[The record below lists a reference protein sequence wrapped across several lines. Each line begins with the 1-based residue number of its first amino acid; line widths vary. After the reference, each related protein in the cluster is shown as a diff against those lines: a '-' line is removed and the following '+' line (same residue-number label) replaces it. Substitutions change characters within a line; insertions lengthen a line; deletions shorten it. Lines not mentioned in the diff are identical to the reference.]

1 MEFGVLGPLEVRT
14 PEATIEIRR
23 GLPRTILTYLAMR
36 PGETVTSDA
45 LMDTLWGEDQP
56 VNPANA
62 LQTQVSYLRKRLA
75 THAATQPIVTRP
87 GGYSLDV
94 AREAVDAHRFEQAV
108 RSVSRMESTDALSRR
123 EALDTIDA
131 ALALWRGAAL
141 ADALGEEFALA
152 ESARLEELRL
162 TAFELRHDLALGL
175 GRHRD
180 IVGDISALIAD
191 HPLREKLHEQLML
204 ALYRSGRQADALRAF
219 ETARRLLADQIGID
233 PGPEL
238 RELERQILDHDPALV
253 FVAPFEEAPP
263 AAVPIELPDTPNQ
276 PIDAGHRARRRA
288 NLPAPVTGLV
298 GRDVEIDRVRHLLD
312 RSRLVTLTGPA
323 GAGKSRLA
331 VESARL
337 LGDVGD
343 VWFVDLGD
351 IDELRHV
358 ATAVAAAL
366 DVPTVPGEDP
376 AETVAGAFA
385 ERSGTLVLDTCE
397 HVVGAV
403 AALVGRILRDAA
415 DIRVLATSR
424 RPLNVG
430 GEIAWPVPPLAIAP
444 LDVDPTE
451 GVSDYPAMELFVQR
465 AAAVRPDFEL
475 TADLTPDVAAICMSL
490 DGLPLAIELAA
501 ARIDVLSPAQIR
513 ERLSSRFDLL
523 VDGGRDTTARQQTLR
538 GAIDWSIG
546 LLDEAQRTFF
556 ARLGVF
562 SGTFDLETASCVG
575 AVSDGETLELVTALV
590 RHSMVTVVGGER
602 YRLLDTL
609 RAYALDMLEQL
620 DADETRARHA
630 ACFVELAELAEH
642 GIRGSDQNLWLT
654 KLRLDL
660 PNHRAVLEWLVS
672 TGDSD
677 GAARLAGALG
687 WFWTLDG
694 MLADAC
700 QQLERVLEFTEL
712 PGRRRSKVL
721 WSLALIV
728 ASTGELERAKELASE
743 GVELGRRAADDVQT
757 GCSLNALAVAEWA
770 LGDFDRSTE
779 SRQEAL
785 RLFDAAGDPWG
796 AALCRVLLARTAIDT
811 RDPAACELVGEGLAA
826 ARSTGDRHLIGMALE
841 QQSRLALADDN
852 LVTALAAARE
862 SLELHREIGYTEGT
876 IAARHVLAQVL
887 LEDGRADAAL
897 IEHTEALRAAVTIG
911 HRAAMCEA
919 IEGIA
924 AVRRVVGDV
933 AGADDLL
940 QFTLRERNRRRLPPR
955 SAECDQRLGAQSVD
969 RLDTDQGA
977 PEPGAVSDDGLIAE
991 LLSPLDPEPAE
1002 LRGPMIR
1009 A

>member
-14 PEATIEIRR
+14 PEAAIEIRR
-23 GLPRTILTYLAMR
+23 GLPRTILTYLATR
-36 PGETVTSDA
+36 PGETVTTDA
-45 LMDTLWGEDQP
+45 LMDTLWGDDQP

-75 THAATQPIVTRP
+75 THTSTQPIVTRP

-108 RSVSRMESTDALSRR
+108 RSVSRTESTDAPSRSKAL
-123 EALDTIDA
+123 EAIDD
-131 ALALWRGAAL
+131 ALALWRGPAL
-141 ADALGEEFALA
+141 ADALGEAFALS

-162 TAFELRHDLALGL
+162 TAFELRHDLALAL

-191 HPLREKLHEQLML
+191 HPLRERLHEQLML
-204 ALYRSGRQADALRAF
+204 ALYRTGRQADALRAF
-219 ETARRLLADQIGID
+219 ENARRLLADQIGID

-238 RELERQILDHDPALV
+238 RELERRILDHDPALS
-253 FVAPFEEAPP
+253 FIAPSEETPP
-263 AAVPIELPDTPNQ
+263 AVVPTEPLDMPNE
-276 PIDAGHRARRRA
+276 PTDSGHRTHRRA
-288 NLPAPVTGLV
+288 QLPAPVTGLV
-298 GRDVEIDRVRHLLD
+298 GRDVELDRVRQLLD

-331 VESARL
+331 IESARL
-337 LGDVGD
+337 LGDAGD

-358 ATAVAAAL
+358 ATAVAAAI
-366 DVPTVPGEDP
+366 DVPTVPDEDP
-376 AETVAGAFA
+376 AVTVADAFA
-385 ERSGTLVLDTCE
+385 ERAGTLVLDTCE

-415 DIRVLATSR
+415 DVRVLATSR

-444 LDVDPTE
+444 LDIDPAT
-451 GVSDYPAMELFVQR
+451 GIDDYPAMELFVQR
-465 AAAVRPDFEL
+465 AEAVRPDFEL
-475 TADLTPDVAAICMSL
+475 TPDLTSDVAAICMSL

-501 ARIDVLSPAQIR
+501 ARIDVLSPGQIR

-575 AVSDGETLELVTALV
+575 AANDAETLELVTTLV

-620 DADETRARHA
+620 DADATRARHA

-642 GIRGSDQNLWLT
+642 GIRGFDQIAWLA

-700 QQLERVLEFTEL
+700 QQLERVLEFPDL
-712 PGRRRSKVL
+712 PDRRRSKVL

-728 ASTGELERAKELASE
+728 ASTGELERSRALASQ
-743 GVELGRRAADDVQT
+743 GVELGRQADDDVQT
-757 GCSLNALAVAEWA
+757 GFSLNALAVAEWA
-770 LGDFDRSTE
+770 LGDFECSTE

-796 AALCRVLLARTAIDT
+796 VALCRVLLARTAIDT
-811 RDPAACELVGEGLAA
+811 RGPAAGGLVAEGLAA

-841 QQSRLALADDN
+841 QQSRLALADGD
-852 LVTALAAARE
+852 LATALAAARE
-862 SLELHREIGYTEGT
+862 SLELHSEIGYTEGT

-887 LEDGRADAAL
+887 LEDGRAEAAL
-897 IEHTEALRAAVTIG
+897 TEHTHALRAAVTIG
-911 HRAAMCEA
+911 HGAAVCEA

-924 AVRRVVGDV
+924 AARRVMGDV
-933 AGADDLL
+933 AEADDLL
-940 QFTLRERNRRRLPPR
+940 RFTLRERDRRGLPAR
-955 SAECDQRLGAQSVD
+955 SIESGHGLDAPAVD
-969 RLDTDQGA
+969 GSSTDHGESA
-977 PEPGAVSDDGLIAE
+977 PGAGDGLIAE
-991 LLSPLDPEPAE
+991 LLSQRVAEPAG
-1002 LRGPMIR
+1002 RRRP
-1009 A
+1009 

>member
-14 PEATIEIRR
+14 SETRIEIRR

-36 PGETVTSDA
+36 PGETVTTDA
-45 LMDTLWGEDQP
+45 LMDTLWGDDQP

-94 AREAVDAHRFEQAV
+94 ARDTVDAHRFEQAV
-108 RSVSRMESTDALSRR
+108 RSVSRVESWDAGSRRDALD
-123 EALDTIDA
+123 LIDA
-131 ALALWRGAAL
+131 ALGLWRGAAL
-141 ADALGEEFALA
+141 ADATGEEFAIA
-152 ESARLEELRL
+152 EAARLEELRL
-162 TAFELRHDLALGL
+162 AAFELRHDLALEL
-175 GRHRD
+175 GQHRE
-180 IVGDISALIAD
+180 IVGDISALIAE

-219 ETARRLLADQIGID
+219 ENARLLLADQIGID

-238 RELERQILDHDPALV
+238 RELERQILDHDPALA
-253 FVAPFEEAPP
+253 FVAPVDDP
-263 AAVPIELPDTPNQ
+263 VPIVATVG
-276 PIDAGHRARRRA
+276 PIDSPSETTPSDRPTRRRA
-288 NLPAPVTGLV
+288 KLPAPVTGLV
-298 GRDVEIDRVRHLLD
+298 GRDVEIDRVRQLLD

-331 VESARL
+331 IETARL
-337 LGDVGD
+337 LDDDAD

-358 ATAVAAAL
+358 AIAVAAAL
-366 DVPTVPGEDP
+366 DVPTVPDED
-376 AETVAGAFA
+376 AADTVAEAFA
-385 ERSGTLVLDTCE
+385 EHAGTLVLDTCE
-397 HVVGAV
+397 HVIGAV

-415 DIRVLATSR
+415 DVRILATSR

-444 LDVDPTE
+444 LDVDPMA
-451 GVSDYPAMELFVQR
+451 GLDDYPAIELFVQR

-475 TADLTPDVAAICMSL
+475 TADVSSDVAAICMSL

-513 ERLSSRFDLL
+513 ERLNNRFDLL

-538 GAIDWSIG
+538 GAIDWSIS
-546 LLDEAQRTFF
+546 LLDDAQRTFF

-562 SGTFDLETASCVG
+562 SGTFDLETATCIG
-575 AVSDGETLELVTALV
+575 MASDAETLELITALV

-609 RAYALDMLEQL
+609 RAYALDMLDEL
-620 DADETRARHA
+620 DADATRDRHA
-630 ACFVELAELAEH
+630 ACFIHLAEAAER
-642 GIRGSDQNLWLT
+642 GIQGPDQIGWLT
-654 KLRLDL
+654 RLRMDL

-672 TGDSD
+672 TGDRD

-700 QQLERVLEFTEL
+700 QQIDRVLEFDEL
-712 PGRRRSKVL
+712 SDRPRSKLL

-728 ASTGELERAKELASE
+728 ASTGELDRARELASE
-743 GVELGRRAADDVQT
+743 GVELGRRAGDDVQT
-757 GCSLNALAVAEWA
+757 GSSLNALAVAEWA
-770 LGDFDRSTE
+770 LGDFDGSTA

-785 RLFDAAGDPWG
+785 RLFDAAGEPWG
-796 AALCRVLLARTAIDT
+796 AAVCRVLLARTAIDT
-811 RDPAACELVGEGLAA
+811 GDPAAGTLVAEGLVA
-826 ARSTGDRHLIGMALE
+826 ARSTGDRHLLGMALE
-841 QQSRLALADDN
+841 QQSRLALADGD

-862 SLELHREIGYTEGT
+862 SMDLHCEIGYTEGT
-876 IAARHVLAQVL
+876 IAARHVIAQVL

-897 IEHTEALRAAVTIG
+897 TEHTEALRAAVTIG
-911 HRAAMCEA
+911 HGAGMCEA

-924 AVRRVVGDV
+924 AARRAMGDV
-933 AGADDLL
+933 AEADDLV
-940 QFTLRERNRRRLPPR
+940 QFTARERRRRGLPPR
-955 SAECDQRLGAQSVD
+955 LDCEQSLLASSSDVPPSSVD
-969 RLDTDQGA
+969 EPAAGA
-977 PEPGAVSDDGLIAE
+977 RSDDRLIAQ
-991 LLSPLDPEPAE
+991 LLTPLGLEPT
-1002 LRGPMIR
+1002 GP
-1009 A
+1009 AG